1 MTLNLLLF
9 LMRRRTLAASALA
22 VRAPGPAAFAALPA
36 LPERPRAVACLR
48 PAHAL
53 AASAGLSV
61 QLDPL
66 NPRAWH
72 AGSADAAP
80 AAPP

>member
-36 LPERPRAVACLR
+36 LPERPRASCGAFGLPR
-48 PAHAL
+48 K
-53 AASAGLSV
+53 AAGSSCAGL
-61 QLDPL
+61 
-66 NPRAWH
+66 RAKRAFTGWR
-72 AGSADAAP
+72 
-80 AAPP
+80 PPWPGL